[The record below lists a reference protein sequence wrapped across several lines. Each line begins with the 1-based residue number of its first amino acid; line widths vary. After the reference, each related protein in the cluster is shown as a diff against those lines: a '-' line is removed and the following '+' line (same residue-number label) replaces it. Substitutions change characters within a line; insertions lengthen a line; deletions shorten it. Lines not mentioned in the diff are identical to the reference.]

1 MTLAPL
7 ATPEKVLPCP
17 AAMPATWVPCL
28 QALAAYVQ
36 GTPEP
41 APIWVEVPLGQLP
54 APAARFEV
62 KQASSTTLLAK
73 NGWALST
80 PVSSTATTW
89 PLPVKP
95 FAHMVGA

>member
-1 MTLAPL
+1 MTVAAG
-7 ATPEKVLPCP
+7 ATPGKVLACA
-17 AAMPATWVPCL
+17 AAMAATWGPWR
-28 QALAAYVQ
+28 QALAACVQ
-36 GTPEP
+36 GAAEA
-41 APIWVEVPLGQLP
+41 APIWVEVSLGQLP